1 LRRCVQAP
9 LDLGIA
15 RYQRFTERHQFG
27 TATAFATVT
36 VSVGARP
43 MPQLSASGKRST
55 LLGHAELT
63 HRRIDGACLDNL
75 KEQIDSVWRER
86 NALADVNAGPSQ
98 NCS

>member
-15 RYQRFTERHQFG
+15 RYQCFTERHQFG
-27 TATAFATVT
+27 TATAFATGHGFRG
-36 VSVGARP
+36 GAT
-43 MPQLSASGKRST
+43 MPQLSASGKPST
-55 LLGHAELT
+55 LLGHAERT
-63 HRRIDGACLDNL
+63 HRRTDKACLDNF